1 MSVLSALSPFLIG
14 WKKTHWQWFLWPNY
28 LAYLLFVQK
37 IFYFYVH
44 QEYLIAEECYADE
57 WGWWSTNVGL
67 SVVKVGKLKCYCN
80 ALVYFQ
86 SGALSCQTYV
96 KMTNELSIEPFILI
110 YDFFRRWT
118 PRRKLLA
125 ADPVKLQSASC
136 SLTGWFTVRE
146 RYLPTEIQEKSVMWM
161 ENLSECWSC

>member
-1 MSVLSALSPFLIG
+1 MSSLDAKNIS
-14 WKKTHWQWFLWPNY
+14 
-28 LAYLLFVQK
+28 LLFASG
-37 IFYFYVH
+37 IFDSWEMLSRWVR
-44 QEYLIAEECYADE
+44 L
-57 WGWWSTNVGL
+57 WSTNVGL

-86 SGALSCQTYV
+86 SGALSCQTYM

-136 SLTGWFTVRE
+136 SLSGWFTVRD

>member
-1 MSVLSALSPFLIG
+1 M
-14 WKKTHWQWFLWPNY
+14 
-28 LAYLLFVQK
+28 QK

-86 SGALSCQTYV
+86 SGALSCQTCM
-96 KMTNELSIEPFILI
+96 KMTNELSIEPFILRTFSGDEHQDGNYWQLI
-110 YDFFRRWT
+110 QWNFSLPLVALVDDLLSERDTCQQRY
-118 PRRKLLA
+118 RRKVLCEWRTWVNVEA
-125 ADPVKLQSASC
+125 VKKRS
-136 SLTGWFTVRE
+136 
-146 RYLPTEIQEKSVMWM
+146 IQEIT
-161 ENLSECWSC
+161 